1 MAITIPIK
9 RLIIKLVFPFVI
21 YVVKKSEVW
30 RVVGEHLFKIFSE
43 HGPPELESAYI
54 LVNINYCLEF
64 MKCILETYLEFS
76 QTSVMEYFC
85 ENS

>member
-43 HGPPELESAYI
+43 LESAYI
-54 LVNINYCLEF
+54 LININYCLEF
-64 MKCILETYLEFS
+64 MKCIPETYLESS